1 MKKLAV
7 IGLGN
12 ISTRHHKNLKK
23 LYPNSIVIAMSASG
37 RSPKVQPPDSDIVVR
52 NITDIIAHKPDMVIV
67 ASPAT
72 FHAQHAVPLIESG
85 LPVLIEKPIAASL
98 EEARKINQAFQSYK
112 TPVAI
117 GYCLRYL
124 PSSQKVNS
132 VIQSKAIGKLHNVS
146 VEVGQYLPDWRPN
159 TSYKD
164 SVSAS
169 PGLGGGALLELSHEI
184 DYTQWIVGQLIP
196 QTAILRSST
205 ELNLDVEDS
214 ADILSINEDGAV
226 ISMHL
231 DFLQRQ
237 PYRRCRFIG
246 SEATLEWDLIRN
258 SVILYQADE
267 TRILLNDPNWDKNQ
281 MYLNMI
287 LDFENMILNNSHN
300 CISPVEAMNT
310 LSFIEKVKELNTN
323 RLQI

>member
-12 ISTRHHKNLKK
+12 ISTRHRKNLKK
-23 LYPNSIVIAMSASG
+23 LYPNSTVIAVSASG
-37 RSPKVQPPDSDIVVR
+37 RSPKHQPLDSDILVDSISDL
-52 NITDIIAHKPDMVIV
+52 ITHKPDMVIV

-72 FHAQHAVPLIESG
+72 FHSQHAVPLIESG
-85 LPVLIEKPIAASL
+85 IPVLIEKPIAASL
-98 EEARKINQAFQSYK
+98 EEAQKINQAYQNYK

-132 VIQSKAIGKLHNVS
+132 VIQSKTIGKLHNIL
-146 VEVGQYLPDWRPN
+146 VEVGQYLPDWRAN
-159 TSYKD
+159 TNYKD

-169 PGLGGGALLELSHEI
+169 SSLGGGALLELSHEI
-184 DYTQWIVGQLIP
+184 DYTQWIAGQLIP
-196 QTAILRSST
+196 QTAILRSSA

-231 DFLQRQ
+231 DFLQRH

-246 SEATLEWDLIRN
+246 SEATLEWDLISN

-267 TRILLNDPNWDKNQ
+267 TRTLLNDPSWDKNQ

-287 LDFENMILNNSHN
+287 LDFENMILNTPNN
-300 CISPVEAMNT
+300 CISPVEAMST

-323 RLQI
+323 RL